1 MAATTPRTPMRSL
14 YPAVSLVSLVL
25 AQSAVAAEG
34 SSWSTDWLFGT
45 SPQPSQIAQAKQKA
59 PAAPAQAAQTGA
71 PQPPQQPAE
80 SPPAEK
86 TETTNFEN
94 WILNCREFVEGPKK
108 RNCAMT
114 VSVRKSDT
122 NRVVLSWTVRQND
135 KGQFVSV
142 VETLPGIAV
151 PAGIQLKLEKNTAAR
166 TIPFEVCEPAWCAGS
181 FTMDKAFI
189 QDASASS
196 KVMIV
201 ITSSAGQPVTFE
213 FPIKGF
219 DKAYAKM

>member
-1 MAATTPRTPMRSL
+1 MAAESSL
-14 YPAVSLVSLVL
+14 
-25 AQSAVAAEG
+25 
-34 SSWSTDWLFGT
+34 WSTDWLFGT
-45 SPQPSQIAQAKQKA
+45 ASQAGETEQLAEARQKA
-59 PAAPAQAAQTGA
+59 PMPAAPAKPTEGTPPQQGAETPA
-71 PQPPQQPAE
+71 PQP
-80 SPPAEK
+80 EK

-122 NRVVLSWTVRQND
+122 NRVVLSWTVRPND

-142 VETLPGIAV
+142 VETLPGISI
-151 PAGIQLKLEKNTAAR
+151 PPGIQLKLEKSSATK
-166 TIPFEVCEPAWCAGS
+166 TIPIEVCEPAWCAGS
-181 FTMDKAFI
+181 LAMDKAFI
-189 QDASASS
+189 QEASASG

-201 ITSSAGQPVTFE
+201 ITSSAGQPVQFE

-219 DKAYAKM
+219 EKAYAKM